1 MLSKAGIMG
10 PGGTSVALRMNVER
24 KGHLVLSDATGS
36 DLDGYG
42 QMSVI
47 ELRSPAPRETWFLLT
62 GKLTGANGPN
72 TRMRIYAYDGQRFRT
87 VWMPENAWGDFAIVL
102 RDDGFTVK
110 GNYYRGGTR
119 EDR

>member
-1 MLSKAGIMG
+1 
-10 PGGTSVALRMNVER
+10 V
-24 KGHLVLSDATGS
+24 
-36 DLDGYG
+36 
-42 QMSVI
+42 
-47 ELRSPAPRETWFLLT
+47 
-62 GKLTGANGPN
+62 GKLGNSFKAHPMSRRLPSPTNRVG
-72 TRMRIYAYDGQRFRT
+72 RFRT